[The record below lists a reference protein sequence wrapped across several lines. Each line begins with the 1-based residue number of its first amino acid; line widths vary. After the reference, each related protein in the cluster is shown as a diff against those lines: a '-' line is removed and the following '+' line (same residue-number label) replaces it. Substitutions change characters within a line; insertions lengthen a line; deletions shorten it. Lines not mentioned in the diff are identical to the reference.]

1 MDYEFSLQSSKHP
14 PAEPSDSHTPRKV
27 GRRFTIKRHR
37 RDRPA
42 DAFPEPPQKL
52 DATRGIRAYYDA
64 MLSLALDG
72 YVELTGTKQAPDS
85 GQVVF
90 LLFELARSLDEYL
103 DQQLLA
109 GTSPAM
115 YEVLEVPEIQEQI
128 IIFYQ
133 HLEPF
138 GCAVPILKHLRQMF
152 AAYYDSYV
160 KAFLTARKSLQFEDT
175 FEVAKMDTGI
185 WCRIVME
192 VVCLFNGQQI
202 DDEILN
208 DFYLFG
214 MIGKFAD
221 DIVDLVSDIEKGLPN
236 LLYTLIRQHPEEYA
250 HLELAIK
257 SGERLTMAWCKKR
270 CPLTYLDCFK
280 QIEHAYQQIKS
291 SKVRILSLLMFAPPS
306 HLVCALD

>member
-1 MDYEFSLQSSKHP
+1 
-14 PAEPSDSHTPRKV
+14 
-27 GRRFTIKRHR
+27 
-37 RDRPA
+37 
-42 DAFPEPPQKL
+42 
-52 DATRGIRAYYDA
+52 

-72 YVELTGTKQAPDS
+72 YVELTGTKLAPGS

-221 DIVDLVSDIEKGLPN
+221 DMVDLVSDIEKGLPN
-236 LLYTLIRQHPEEYA
+236 LVYTLIRHHPEEYT

-257 SGERLTMAWCKKR
+257 NGKRVSMAWWKKH

-280 QIEHAYQQIKS
+280 HIEHAYQQMQS
-291 SKVRILSLLMFAPPS
+291 SKVRILSLLMFAPPAY
-306 HLVCALD
+306 VICALD